1 MSSSTSRRPRTS
13 ASWEEKPKESQPE
26 HVEYAARPVG
36 QRIPSDDFTHVSD
49 TADSVTEFPNR
60 WARIRSVFVNDS
72 LSPLEIDPQHRPYL
86 REPAAEFLGTMIL
99 IIFGT
104 GVDCQ
109 VVLSSNPGV
118 ASSQKGVSTVVSCQQ
133 RVSDTYLAQ

>member
-1 MSSSTSRRPRTS
+1 MSSSTSKRPRTS
-13 ASWEEKPKESQPE
+13 SSWEEKPKESQSE
-26 HVEYAARPVG
+26 HVEYVARPTG
-36 QRIPSDDFTHVSD
+36 QRIPSDDFTHVGD

-60 WARIRSVFVNDS
+60 WARIRSVFANEVLS
-72 LSPLEIDPQHRPYL
+72 LLEINVQHRPYL

-118 ASSQKGVSTVVSCQQ
+118 ASSQKGVSSVVPF
-133 RVSDTYLAQ
+133 